1 MATSSKAKTSVPKL
15 EHALG
20 VAPAKLVYRLQCLL
34 NDSTPAAQPSGAWKR
49 KVHQI
54 LEPPRQCYDKLTVDG
69 LNGCK
74 ITFSC
79 AVLSRVLEYL
89 TGACTWYC
97 QRLEAISNSAIGL
110 LLFGDEATGG
120 NVLVTSSSKKMWLF
134 HVAFPQ
140 LGELHRPDSWLP
152 LAAIPHRDVV
162 QVQGGLSKCFSV
174 ILASLQTQMRTA
186 VCLHGYELRFYLH
199 GFLGDYD
206 GIIKCFCAK
215 GASATKPCL
224 LCQNCLAKEHMA
236 AGSDDYFQTISSAEI
251 ERFQLTRSDELWSL
265 YDALLLELPN
275 MTKTR
280 QKEAEKLLG
289 FALDPDSL
297 LACRDVRE
305 MMPLSLCML
314 DACHCYYANGL
325 AASELVLA
333 LQALSKK
340 IGLQLAHLKQTMTD
354 IPWQCRDRRLS
365 SKSAKRFLF
374 HESFWAGMYKGSASD
389 VFSLLPWLWFH
400 FKSLAGNRD
409 LPELLSFEALMEVQH
424 SLDGILFSRGL
435 RVLVAPRVH
444 SAVVRVDLPV
454 PQVRT

>member
-1 MATSSKAKTSVPKL
+1 
-15 EHALG
+15 
-20 VAPAKLVYRLQCLL
+20 
-34 NDSTPAAQPSGAWKR
+34 
-49 KVHQI
+49 
-54 LEPPRQCYDKLTVDG
+54 
-69 LNGCK
+69 
-74 ITFSC
+74 
-79 AVLSRVLEYL
+79 
-89 TGACTWYC
+89 
-97 QRLEAISNSAIGL
+97 
-110 LLFGDEATGG
+110 
-120 NVLVTSSSKKMWLF
+120 
-134 HVAFPQ
+134 
-140 LGELHRPDSWLP
+140 
-152 LAAIPHRDVV
+152 
-162 QVQGGLSKCFSV
+162 
-174 ILASLQTQMRTA
+174 
-186 VCLHGYELRFYLH
+186 
-199 GFLGDYD
+199 
-206 GIIKCFCAK
+206 
-215 GASATKPCL
+215 
-224 LCQNCLAKEHMA
+224 MA

-424 SLDGILFSRGL
+424 SLDGILFFPWVASSCRSQSPLCGCPRGS
-435 RVLVAPRVH
+435 P
-444 SAVVRVDLPV
+444 SATSSDL
-454 PQVRT
+454 TTEIYL